1 MRLSP
6 ARLAVPAIALVAG
19 LAALALALA
28 VLATAAPAQGMG
40 MDCFGARGGRATCVE
55 GRDSI
60 IDRLDEAA
68 RQRQAA
74 AAHDRKLVRKVAEA
88 VHQGRCSDAL
98 VLAVKAKD
106 PVIAANT
113 ARLCGVP
120 DGDYGR
126 APPRS

>member
-28 VLATAAPAQGMG
+28 ILATAAPAQAG
-40 MDCFGARGGRATCVE
+40 MDCFGNRGGRATCVE

-60 IDRLDEAA
+60 IDRLDVQA

-74 AAHDRKLVRKVAEA
+74 AAHDKKLVWKIAEA

-106 PVIAANT
+106 PAIAANT

-126 APPRS
+126 APTS